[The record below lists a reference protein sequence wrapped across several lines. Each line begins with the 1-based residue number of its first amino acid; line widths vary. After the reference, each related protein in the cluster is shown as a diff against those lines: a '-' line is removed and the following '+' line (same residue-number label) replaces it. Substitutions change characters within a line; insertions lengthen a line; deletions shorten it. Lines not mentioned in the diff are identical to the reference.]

1 MSHKRA
7 SLGGL
12 APELQ
17 CLIADHVDP
26 SGLLS
31 LRLTNRSF
39 AAAVEDRF
47 VPTFFTTRVHLV
59 TRHALHA
66 LGEICAVPRWTAHLK
81 EIELVFCKAREPDYS
96 IPIETRRPLECRC
109 ANANI
114 KIELEY
120 EALFDNEYDVLLLT
134 QMFCNLNRA
143 KRRVRISVGPD
154 DYKMG
159 ISVFGVKTF
168 ERVID
173 HPLDIWL
180 GPGDGGQKLVGDLLT
195 AAAAAGY
202 RFSELLLFDGTDDRH
217 IEEIELDIPAP
228 LLDQLRTCW
237 STLTRLVL
245 GHVRNDRYDSSRDVV
260 HQLLPSA
267 TRLEELTIS
276 GSTWKADTVRD
287 WAESLQ
293 TTCLRKL
300 EMWQITGYMRDFI
313 ALFVRHK
320 RTLRKLELVFCCMEP
335 YPDGCWL
342 TLFWH
347 VATLL
352 QLEHFCGADFE
363 YWDACTLRHAGK
375 RLEWD
380 YRDNASAL
388 AQVEYLRIPGNTYMS
403 NEMD

>member
-39 AAAVEDRF
+39 AVAAEDRF
-47 VPTFFTTRVHLV
+47 KPTFFTTRVHSV
-59 TRHALHA
+59 TRHALTA

-81 EIELVFCKAREPDYS
+81 EIELVFCKARRPSYS
-96 IPIETRRPLECRC
+96 IPIETRRPLECRF

-154 DYKMG
+154 EHKRG
-159 ISVFGVKTF
+159 VSVFGVKTF
-168 ERVID
+168 ERILD
-173 HPLDIWL
+173 HPLDISY
-180 GPGDGGQKLVGDLLT
+180 GPGDGGQEIVGDLLT

-202 RFSELLLFDGTDDRH
+202 RFSELLLFEGTNDRH
-217 IEEIELDIPAP
+217 VEEMKLDIPAP

-237 STLTRLVL
+237 STLTRLYL
-245 GHVRNDRYDSSRDVV
+245 GHVRNDWYDTSRDII

-267 TRLEELTIS
+267 TRLEELAIS
-276 GSTWKADTVRD
+276 GPEHKVDTVYA
-287 WAESLQ
+287 WALSLQ
-293 TTCLRKL
+293 TTRLRKL
-300 EMWQITGYMRDFI
+300 EMWQITGVMEDFI
-313 ALFVRHK
+313 DLFVRHK
-320 RTLRKLELVFCCMEP
+320 RTLRKLELEFCCIKP
-335 YPDGCWL
+335 YPNACWL

-347 VATLL
+347 VATEL
-352 QLEHFCGADFE
+352 QLEHFYGAEFM
-363 YWDACTLRHAGK
+363 YWDACILFHDGK
-375 RLEWD
+375 ALE
-380 YRDNASAL
+380 
-388 AQVEYLRIPGNTYMS
+388 
-403 NEMD
+403 